1 MASTSTSDAS
11 TTSFA
16 AVLATAALTLGVFMA
31 AAVAASRASGA
42 PLGRALV
49 KTSSFIVAA
58 AWIAL
63 VPAALI
69 ATGGPPARG
78 ALLHAAAAQLVH
90 YAAEVVALALS
101 RADDQRIGHH
111 LVGAVFAA
119 AAFQVS
125 AATYEEYKRF
135 FWGFAVVVQGG
146 SVFTKAVQL
155 RRALAPAAARKD
167 ALEYALVHANA
178 ALNAVTYPC
187 ELYLLAVGL
196 RYPSAAYRAALIAQA
211 TYDAFWL
218 RRLVTS
224 VRRYRLAARKA
235 AMAA

>member
-31 AAVAASRASGA
+31 EA
-42 PLGRALV
+42 
-49 KTSSFIVAA
+49 
-58 AWIAL
+58 
-63 VPAALI
+63 
-69 ATGGPPARG
+69 
-78 ALLHAAAAQLVH
+78 
-90 YAAEVVALALS
+90 VALALS

-155 RRALAPAAARKD
+155 RRALAPAAA
-167 ALEYALVHANA
+167 
-178 ALNAVTYPC
+178 
-187 ELYLLAVGL
+187 
-196 RYPSAAYRAALIAQA
+196 
-211 TYDAFWL
+211 
-218 RRLVTS
+218 
-224 VRRYRLAARKA
+224 
-235 AMAA
+235 

>member
-31 AAVAASRASGA
+31 AA
-42 PLGRALV
+42 
-49 KTSSFIVAA
+49 

-69 ATGGPPARG
+69 AAGGPPARG

-90 YAAEVVALALS
+90 YAAEAAALALS

-111 LVGAVFAA
+111 LVGAVFAV

-155 RRALAPAAARKD
+155 RRTLAPASARKD

-178 ALNAVTYPC
+178 ALNAFTYPC
-187 ELYLLAVGL
+187 ELYLLTVGL
-196 RYPSAAYRAALIAQA
+196 RYPSWAYRGALLAQA
-211 TYDAFWL
+211 AYDAFWL
-218 RRLVTS
+218 KRLVTS